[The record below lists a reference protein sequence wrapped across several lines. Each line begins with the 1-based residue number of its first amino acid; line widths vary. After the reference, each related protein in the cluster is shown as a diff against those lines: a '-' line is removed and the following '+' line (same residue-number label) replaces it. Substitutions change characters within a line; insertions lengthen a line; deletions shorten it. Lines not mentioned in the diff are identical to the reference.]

1 MLNQSYYFSIPSYA
15 TYNVNTFQRGNVYR
29 IITECRGSELE

>member
-1 MLNQSYYFSIPSYA
+1 LDQSYYFTPSYA
-15 TYNVNTFQRGNVYR
+15 TYNVNTFQRENVYR